1 MEVYIA
7 RQPIFDRQQNIYG
20 YELLYRND
28 KQNFFPG
35 IDDNQATIEL
45 IYNSFLVMGLKNLTE
60 GTKAFINF
68 SKELIDSDVAMLLP
82 KGDIVVEVLERGD
95 VSDKTEEACRQMN
108 EIGYI
113 IALDDVVFDE
123 NTMKLMEYASIIK
136 IEFNVMPEEEQIRLM
151 KTYRKK
157 LKFLAEK
164 IETREEY
171 QAALAM
177 GYDYFQG
184 YFFSKPTMI
193 NRKDI
198 IAFNGNIFEMLK
210 ELNANDPNYV
220 VIADIIQ
227 RDLGLT
233 YKLLMLTNTIK
244 FGAKN
249 QIHSIKHALSYLGIN
264 ELYQW
269 ITLIMLKD
277 LKNNEN
283 SEMIKLSI
291 IRGKLMEQIAHELHL
306 ESEESEYFLVG
317 MFSSIDVILNK
328 NMQEALADI
337 PLADKIKNSIL
348 NRNTTIGRMLDFV
361 IAYENAD
368 WDRIVS
374 QYPINEIGE
383 GKFLTMYV
391 DALKWTTIMNY

>member
-1 MEVYIA
+1 MDVYVA
-7 RQPIFDRQQNIYG
+7 RQPIFDRQLNIYG

-28 KQNFFPG
+28 KQNFFPD
-35 IDDNQATIEL
+35 IDDNQATVEL
-45 IYNSFLVMGLKNLTE
+45 IYNSFLVVGLKTLTE
-60 GTKAFINF
+60 GRKAFINF

-82 KGDIVVEVLERGD
+82 KEDIVVEVLERGD
-95 VSDKTEEACRQMN
+95 ASIKTEEACSQIS
-108 EIGYI
+108 ELGYT
-113 IALDDVVFDE
+113 IALDDVMLDD
-123 NTMKLMEYASIIK
+123 NMLKLVEYANIVK

-184 YFFSKPTMI
+184 YFFSKPTII
-193 NRKDI
+193 NQTDI
-198 IAFNGNIFEMLK
+198 IALNGNVFEILE
-210 ELNANDPNYV
+210 ELNTEDPNYV

-269 ITLIMLKD
+269 ITLIMLKN
-277 LKNNEN
+277 LKNIEN

>member
-1 MEVYIA
+1 MDVYVA
-7 RQPIFDRQQNIYG
+7 RQPIFDRQLNIYG

-28 KQNFFPG
+28 KQNFFPD
-35 IDDNQATIEL
+35 IDDNQATLEL
-45 IYNSFLVMGLKNLTE
+45 IYNSFLVVGLKTLTE
-60 GTKAFINF
+60 GRKAFINF

-82 KGDIVVEVLERGD
+82 KEDIVVEVLERGD
-95 VSDKTEEACRQMN
+95 ASIKTEEACSQIS
-108 EIGYI
+108 ELGYT
-113 IALDDVVFDE
+113 IALDDVMLDD
-123 NTMKLMEYASIIK
+123 NMLKLVEYANIVK

-184 YFFSKPTMI
+184 YFFSKPTII
-193 NRKDI
+193 NQTDI
-198 IAFNGNIFEMLK
+198 IALNGNVFEILE
-210 ELNANDPNYV
+210 ELNTEDPNYV

-317 MFSSIDVILNK
+317 MFSFIDVILNK